1 MADFSESKSYPT
13 STYPIHAKQTS
24 GLFARVEPML
34 TPSKLITRYLKGIP
48 LVFNDG
54 SKLSNED
61 LKDRI
66 NMAMNEFEALT
77 GLFISPVVIKQ
88 KFPYDRNL
96 YRHYMHFKAERSP
109 MISLFNLSIVSADQ
123 NEIFNIP
130 LEWIETA
137 RFAHGQVNVIP
148 LLSTYVSGGFAAS
161 GSAGIALL
169 SILENSF
176 HFVPSFW
183 EMEYTT
189 SLCTKDGKV
198 PSIVNQIAGM
208 IAAIDI
214 LSEKAADNPDT
225 SVSISRDGISQAR
238 SGPGAAKYKARI
250 EDLEAKKD
258 KLIEKLKG
266 MFSRKYFVGNF

>member
-13 STYPIHAKQTS
+13 STYPIHAKEAS
-24 GLFARVEPML
+24 GLFSRIEPML
-34 TPSKLITRYLKGIP
+34 TPSKLISRYLKGIP

-54 SKLSNED
+54 SELKTDE

-66 NMAMNEFEALT
+66 NMAQNIFEAET
-77 GLFISPVVIKQ
+77 GLMISPVVMQQ
-88 KFPYDRNL
+88 KVPFDRQL
-96 YRHYMHFKAERSP
+96 YKHYMHVKAEKSP
-109 MISLFNLSIVSADQ
+109 IVSLFDFSIVSADQ
-123 NEIFNIP
+123 VEIFHIP
-130 LEWIETA
+130 IEWVEAA
-137 RFAHGQVNVIP
+137 RFSAGQINVIP
-148 LLSTYVSGGFAAS
+148 LLSTYVSGGTAAS

-183 EMEYTT
+183 QITYSTG
-189 SLCTKDGKV
+189 LCSKDGKI
-198 PSIVNQIAGM
+198 PSVVNQIVGM

-250 EDLEAKKD
+250 DDLEKK
-258 KLIEKLKG
+258 KNLLIQKLKG
-266 MFSRKYFVGNF
+266 LFSRKYFVGNF